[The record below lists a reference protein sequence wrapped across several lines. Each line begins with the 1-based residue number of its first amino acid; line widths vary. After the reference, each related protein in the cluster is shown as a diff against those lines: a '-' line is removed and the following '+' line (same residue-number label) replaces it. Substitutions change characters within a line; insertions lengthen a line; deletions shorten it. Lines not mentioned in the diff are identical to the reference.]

1 MKSLIKMGFYGPP
14 FLLQNAVL
22 EFSIAA
28 DPEVPED
35 QDERETD
42 TEIRKEARVNYR
54 EFSRA
59 QYREGDREGQ
69 RELAD
74 DHVLKTQSKKS
85 ATSVVNVFN
94 SGNRKHDL
102 GGDLAIKDEGKGNAA
117 NGDLLKQFSDMIDKK
132 LAVLEDK
139 MLLSMQEQQE
149 GKPIT
154 GAFDGKNT
162 KNGRRLESKN
172 LECCSPTFRTPPLE
186 VTSSF

>member
-85 ATSVVNVFN
+85 ATSAQTFVPK
-94 SGNRKHDL
+94 SGT
-102 GGDLAIKDEGKGNAA
+102 
-117 NGDLLKQFSDMIDKK
+117 QQPWSDTIHGRCAHLRSPLPGERPGYCRCDRSSVQMGAT
-132 LAVLEDK
+132 AVSVACNCL
-139 MLLSMQEQQE
+139 
-149 GKPIT
+149 
-154 GAFDGKNT
+154 
-162 KNGRRLESKN
+162 
-172 LECCSPTFRTPPLE
+172 
-186 VTSSF
+186 